1 MYSSGWGAIKGGAL
15 PEACKLS
22 LARLFDIY
30 HVISKATMQE
40 GVGESGSRGVGE
52 SGSRGVNGQNV
63 EAHRR
68 IDISNLILDSPT
80 PRLPDSPTQIC
91 CTR

>member
-40 GVGESGSRGVGE
+40 GVGESGSRGV
-52 SGSRGVNGQNV
+52 NGQNV